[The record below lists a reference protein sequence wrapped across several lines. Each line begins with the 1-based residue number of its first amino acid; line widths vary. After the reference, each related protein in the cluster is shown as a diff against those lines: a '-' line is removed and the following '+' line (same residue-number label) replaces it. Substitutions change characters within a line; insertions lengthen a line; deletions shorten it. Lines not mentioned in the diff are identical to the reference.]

1 MSPISSKVY
10 GGWHQT
16 VRLPVF
22 GSSWDASSSAQGQN
36 RALTE
41 WYWNTEICETD
52 RISVIS
58 DPGCMANRW
67 CCLLFRAIFR
77 KCAATLRKYP
87 IWNISIFENIIVVI
101 IERVGPIF
109 FFMKRKNTWFFIIL
123 LHFKRFPRVFYSQND
138 VFRRFEVFYQHCLP
152 EAVSGAM
159 SHFGTYQFQT
169 HNHICSSDI
178 WETKPSESQIIP
190 NSRP

>member
-16 VRLPVF
+16 VPLPVF

-36 RALTE
+36 RALTD
-41 WYWNTEICETD
+41 WYWNTGICETD

-58 DPGCMANRW
+58 DPGCTANRW

-87 IWNISIFENIIVVI
+87 IWKISIFENIIVVI
-101 IERVGPIF
+101 IGCVAPIKIF
-109 FFMKRKNTWFFIIL
+109 HETQKYLIFHYFTRFWTIFGCFLVTKWWFSEIWSIL
-123 LHFKRFPRVFYSQND
+123 PTLFAWG
-138 VFRRFEVFYQHCLP
+138 CI
-152 EAVSGAM
+152 
-159 SHFGTYQFQT
+159 
-169 HNHICSSDI
+169 HIPTLLWNVHISN
-178 WETKPSESQIIP
+178 P
-190 NSRP
+190 